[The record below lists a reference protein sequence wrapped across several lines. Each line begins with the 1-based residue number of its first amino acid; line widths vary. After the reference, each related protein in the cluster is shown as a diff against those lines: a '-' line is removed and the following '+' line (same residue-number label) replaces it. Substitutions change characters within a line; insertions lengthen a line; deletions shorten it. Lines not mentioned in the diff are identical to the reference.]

1 MKKWLSLIVVCSMFL
16 FSSSVLAHGSTSN
29 HKNGKGPEKNVKEC
43 GQIPPGLLNALKKVK
58 NKQAIEAIKENIEKQ
73 REKCEKD
80 KGDGDH
86 ALTDAARVSAD
97 KAALQIRFGSGDRT
111 DWVTTAVGLPAKG
124 SNGSAITW
132 SSNKPNVISN
142 DGRTVNRPL
151 STDETVVMTA
161 TLRYNQAT
169 ATKTFTLIVKAAP
182 VSLTDAQKVSA
193 DLAALQIAFNGTD
206 NADSV
211 TQPLKTLPATGK
223 NGSIITWY
231 SGSPTV
237 ISNDGKTVNRPVSGS
252 GDTVVVMTAFIVNN
266 TASEAKTFRLT
277 VKQQLTDAEKV
288 AADKAAL
295 DIDYGGSDTISR
307 VTRPLDLLPAVGL
320 NGSVITWNS
329 SAPNTLSADGKT
341 IHRPALGT
349 GDQPVALTAVLTS
362 NGFTDVKVFFLTV
375 KQEFTSAEKVAADKA
390 DLNITF
396 ADQDS
401 AVSVTKPIGLP
412 ASGYYGSTI
421 IWYST
426 NPSVISDNGTVVNRP
441 AKGSGDINVTMMG
454 YISNNGVGDVKMF
467 KLTVKQLP

>member
-1 MKKWLSLIVVCSMFL
+1 
-16 FSSSVLAHGSTSN
+16 
-29 HKNGKGPEKNVKEC
+29 
-43 GQIPPGLLNALKKVK
+43 
-58 NKQAIEAIKENIEKQ
+58 
-73 REKCEKD
+73 
-80 KGDGDH
+80 
-86 ALTDAARVSAD
+86 
-97 KAALQIRFGSGDRT
+97 
-111 DWVTTAVGLPAKG
+111 
-124 SNGSAITW
+124 
-132 SSNKPNVISN
+132 
-142 DGRTVNRPL
+142 
-151 STDETVVMTA
+151 MTA

-341 IHRPALGT
+341 IHRPALGA